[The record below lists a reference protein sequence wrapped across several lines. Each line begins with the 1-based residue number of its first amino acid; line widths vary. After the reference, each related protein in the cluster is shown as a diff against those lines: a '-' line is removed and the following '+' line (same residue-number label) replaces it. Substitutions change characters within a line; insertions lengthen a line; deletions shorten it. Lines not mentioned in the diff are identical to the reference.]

1 MTSRLLNER
10 YECGN
15 SLEHEKIVV
24 VDHKFFV
31 TKQGVMTEWKRLRS
45 KDWNVSSCE

>member
-1 MTSRLLNER
+1 MTSRFINER

-15 SLEHEKIVV
+15 SLEHEKIVI

-31 TKQGVMTEWKRLRS
+31 TKQGVMKE
-45 KDWNVSSCE
+45 